1 MEMNAKK
8 LLKIVRLTSRAF
20 LEKLPNSCCKTVL
33 SIIPVSGIRLVK
45 YFGKLVKSVVVS
57 SAKGVTMKVIRV
69 LTMAIITTYIKA
81 IAKDFGILNLS
92 SLDTIGERA
101 DIKITATNSKIITS
115 FIM

>member
-1 MEMNAKK
+1 
-8 LLKIVRLTSRAF
+8 
-20 LEKLPNSCCKTVL
+20 
-33 SIIPVSGIRLVK
+33 
-45 YFGKLVKSVVVS
+45 
-57 SAKGVTMKVIRV
+57 MKVIRV

-115 FIM
+115 FIK